1 MAVNCESSLRDAV
14 ATVRDCHGDSG
25 YDNNSNTELLAVVLA
40 ILFGLAKGTQMAVES
55 IPVSLAGPDFNE
67 GPGRAACT

>member
-1 MAVNCESSLRDAV
+1 MIAVNCESSLRGAV
-14 ATVRDCHGDSG
+14 ATVRDSG
-25 YDNNSNTELLAVVLA
+25 YDNNCNTELLAVVLA
-40 ILFGLAKGTQMAVES
+40 ILFGLAKGTQMAVAS